1 MLTNAVII
9 IYIAGML
16 AVGFWFSRR
25 SQVSDG
31 KDYML
36 AGQGLGAPV
45 LAGTMLTTFVGS
57 GSVIGGAS
65 FVYQNGP
72 LVGIF
77 FFLGTIA
84 GALALG
90 FIAKRVRQNS
100 FSTVPQLLTARFGNG
115 VGILGTVIVLLAF
128 IGITGTQ
135 FTGAGYIFSLLTP
148 LTEGQGAIAAFFL
161 IVFLAMSGGLKSVSW
176 TDFLSALLILGGLL
190 SAVAYVYLAHFDGFG
205 DYTDRLPD
213 QLQSFTGTLTPLQ
226 ILGFFLP
233 LFLLILG
240 DQNMHQRLAAAK
252 DAKTAQ
258 RATYYFFGAGIL
270 MIAPIIF
277 LASFSRVLLP
287 NISPDMAILGLADSS
302 FTPEMVGAIILAT
315 ALALVLTTGSSYL
328 LASSGSIVYDL
339 LFRNT
344 QKRESLSGRQQVLYS
359 RLSVMIIAVLAFVIV
374 QFFPTFLSLQMYAYT
389 MYGAAVTPVV
399 LAALFWKRVSVAGAA
414 SSMIVGSVATI
425 AWEVWGGSVNSVVIS
440 FPLALFTLVAVSLTT
455 KRAPMVTQNH
465 ANETSTT
472 TNLEQP

>member
-1 MLTNAVII
+1 
-9 IYIAGML
+9 
-16 AVGFWFSRR
+16 
-25 SQVSDG
+25 
-31 KDYML
+31 
-36 AGQGLGAPV
+36 
-45 LAGTMLTTFVGS
+45 
-57 GSVIGGAS
+57 
-65 FVYQNGP
+65 
-72 LVGIF
+72 
-77 FFLGTIA
+77 
-84 GALALG
+84 
-90 FIAKRVRQNS
+90 
-100 FSTVPQLLTARFGNG
+100 
-115 VGILGTVIVLLAF
+115 
-128 IGITGTQ
+128 
-135 FTGAGYIFSLLTP
+135 
-148 LTEGQGAIAAFFL
+148 
-161 IVFLAMSGGLKSVSW
+161 
-176 TDFLSALLILGGLL
+176 
-190 SAVAYVYLAHFDGFG
+190 
-205 DYTDRLPD
+205 
-213 QLQSFTGTLTPLQ
+213 
-226 ILGFFLP
+226 
-233 LFLLILG
+233 
-240 DQNMHQRLAAAK
+240 
-252 DAKTAQ
+252 
-258 RATYYFFGAGIL
+258 

-359 RLSVMIIAVLAFVIV
+359 RLSVMIVAVLAFVIV

-455 KRAPMVTQNH
+455 KHAPMVTQNH

-472 TNLEQP
+472 TNLEQS

>member
-77 FFLGTIA
+77 FFLGTIV

-90 FIAKRVRQNS
+90 IIAKRVRQNS

-115 VGILGTVIVLLAF
+115 VGILGTIIVLLAF

-148 LTEGQGAIAAFFL
+148 LTEGQGAVAAFFL
-161 IVFLAMSGGLKSVSW
+161 IAFLAMSGGLKSVSW

-190 SAVAYVYLAHFDGFG
+190 SAVAYVYLVHFDGFS
-205 DYTDRLPD
+205 DYTNRLPD
-213 QLQSFTGTLTPLQ
+213 ELQTFTGTLTPIQ

-252 DAKTAQ
+252 DVKTAQ
-258 RATYYFFGAGIL
+258 RSTFYFFIAGIL

-287 NISPDMAILGLADSS
+287 DVSPDMAILGLADSS
-302 FTPEMVGAIILAT
+302 FTPEMAGAIILAT

-344 QKRESLSGRQQVLYS
+344 KKRESLSGRQQVLYS
-359 RLSVMIIAVLAFVIV
+359 RLSVLIIAVLAFVIV

-389 MYGAAVTPVV
+389 MYGAAITPAV

-414 SSMIVGSVATI
+414 SSMIVGSVVTI

-440 FPLALFTLVAVSLTT
+440 FPLALITLIAVSLAT
-455 KRAPMVTQNH
+455 KPTPMVSQDSENKV
-465 ANETSTT
+465 STIG
-472 TNLEQP
+472 NI